1 MAVDAKVSQIDE
13 LTAYAGKM
21 QGFMES
27 MSGNCTALNNLM
39 VQKLDGLRKKLKK
52 AEQME
57 SEAVSEYKA
66 LLDAMAKT
74 ANNDV
79 EGRRAL
85 LAKKNYLENR
95 KNKAKRMRETVSL
108 QVVNAQAAT
117 MAIIGN
123 DTVSEGFKNHC
134 VEQIKNDW
142 NTYLQ
147 EMNTRMNLYMRAE
160 KTIDE
165 EIAKYEREYKKR

>member
-27 MSGNCTALNNLM
+27 VSGNCTALSNLM

-52 AEQME
+52 AEQMAA
-57 SEAVSEYKA
+57 EAEAEYFA

-74 ANNDV
+74 ANDDV

-85 LAKKNYLENR
+85 LAKKSFFENR
-95 KNKAKRMRETVSL
+95 KNMAKRMREMVSM
-108 QVVNAQAAT
+108 QVVVAQGAT
-117 MAIIGN
+117 SAIIDGTKSFQN
-123 DTVSEGFKNHC
+123 KLKDNVDKGQRVIKKSVGQL
-134 VEQIKNDW
+134 EQYNE
-142 NTYLQ
+142 T
-147 EMNTRMNLYMRAE
+147 
-160 KTIDE
+160 
-165 EIAKYEREYKKR
+165 KKQL

>member
-27 MSGNCTALNNLM
+27 VSGNCTALRNLM

-57 SEAVSEYKA
+57 AEAVAEYNA
-66 LLDAMAKT
+66 LIDAMAKT
-74 ANNDV
+74 ANDDV

-85 LAKKNYLENR
+85 LAKKSFLENK
-95 KNKAKRMRETVSL
+95 KNKAKKMREIVAA
-108 QVVNAQAAT
+108 QVNVAQGAT
-117 MAIIGN
+117 GAIIDGTKTFQN
-123 DTVSEGFKNHC
+123 KVKTNVDKGRQVIKKSVGQLEQYNEAKNK
-134 VEQIKNDW
+134 V
-142 NTYLQ
+142 
-147 EMNTRMNLYMRAE
+147 
-160 KTIDE
+160 
-165 EIAKYEREYKKR
+165 